1 MRECPLRSA
10 GAAGHL
16 RGKPHPG
23 IPERTLIYGEK
34 GSEFSSIFV
43 AGIKRAFS
51 LTTDHIPGILPRQ
64 NIPKNE
70 CGLGH
75 SPWCE
80 VSLGGHISGKMAFSI
95 P

>member
-1 MRECPLRSA
+1 MIPWRS
-10 GAAGHL
+10 
-16 RGKPHPG
+16 
-23 IPERTLIYGEK
+23 LIYGRRD
-34 GSEFSSIFV
+34 SELSCILV

-75 SPWCE
+75 SPWAG
-80 VSLGGHISGKMAFSI
+80 VRLRGHIIKEDGIFL